1 MKVFEVFLYDGACCM
16 CSCVSK
22 SVDDTIVF
30 LESELNNYE
39 VGSQVKIVVK
49 EMSEKELAELPEWDG
64 P

>member
-1 MKVFEVFLYDGACCM
+1 
-16 CSCVSK
+16 VSK

-39 VGSQVKIVVK
+39 VGAQVTIVVK

>member
-1 MKVFEVFLYDGACCM
+1 MKVFEVFLYDGACCMM

-39 VGSQVKIVVK
+39 VGAQVTIVVK
-49 EMSEKELAELPEWDG
+49 EMSEKELAELPEWG